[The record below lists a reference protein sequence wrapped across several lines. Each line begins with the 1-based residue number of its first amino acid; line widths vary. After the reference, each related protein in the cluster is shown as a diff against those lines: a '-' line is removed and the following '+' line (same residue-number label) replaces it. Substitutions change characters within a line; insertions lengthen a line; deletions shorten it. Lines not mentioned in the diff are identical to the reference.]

1 MTALIDKTSLI
12 DELVEEL
19 EGILLLPDVD
29 LLAEVTVARPE
40 LFRDVELEPG
50 LLQVT
55 EDVLQLVE
63 HAVLVP
69 LAAAAGV
76 HGVDGQDLVADVGG
90 EEQLLQH
97 RVHVARG
104 ARVLQPDERPPPLH
118 RRLVLE
124 LGDQR
129 LGGDSIEKKLA

>member
-29 LLAEVTVARPE
+29 LLAKVAVARPE

-63 HAVLVP
+63 DAVLVP

-76 HGVDGQDLVADVGG
+76 HGVDGQDLVADV
-90 EEQLLQH
+90 
-97 RVHVARG
+97 
-104 ARVLQPDERPPPLH
+104 PPPS
-118 RRLVLE
+118 R
-124 LGDQR
+124 
-129 LGGDSIEKKLA
+129 I

>member
-19 EGILLLPDVD
+19 EGVLLLPDVD
-29 LLAEVTVARPE
+29 LLAEVAVARPE

-50 LLQVT
+50 LLQVA

-76 HGVDGQDLVADVGG
+76 HGVDGQDLG
-90 EEQLLQH
+90 
-97 RVHVARG
+97 
-104 ARVLQPDERPPPLH
+104 P
-118 RRLVLE
+118 
-124 LGDQR
+124 
-129 LGGDSIEKKLA
+129 DSIDF